1 VEAPNVGFTP
11 APPFDRGLIFFGA
24 NELRGFRWVLC
35 MTTYLL
41 DCQCGQR
48 LPVEIG
54 QAGGRITCS
63 CGKEVD
69 VPTLRNLRHLPT
81 AEVEDTQAKRASVP
95 WNKRK
100 GAIAACLIVFSVF
113 AVVGIWNRLRQ
124 PSIPKF
130 DPSARLRSVEQQ
142 LKTITPADAFILSQN
157 YRLLAEHGLSV
168 FEVANQAAI
177 EQQIRHQQFQRR
189 IYWIIAAIFAAAAA
203 TIYFWPRPQPIS
215 RRSD

>member
-1 VEAPNVGFTP
+1 MEASSSLASTSCVD
-11 APPFDRGLIFFGA
+11 FDR
-24 NELRGFRWVLC
+24 VLF

-63 CGKEVD
+63 CGKAVD

-81 AEVEDTQAKRASVP
+81 ADVHTDQAKKIAAP

-100 GAIAACLIVFSVF
+100 GAIAACLIVTSVLV
-113 AVVGIWNRLRQ
+113 AVGIWNRFTQ

-130 DPSARLRSVEQQ
+130 DPAARLRSVEQH
-142 LKTITPADAFILSQN
+142 LNSITPADAFILSLN
-157 YRLLAEHGLSV
+157 YRMLAERGLGV

-177 EQQIRHQQFQRR
+177 EHQIRHQQFQRR
-189 IYWIIAAIFAAAAA
+189 IYWVIAAIFAAAAA
-203 TIYFWPRPQPIS
+203 TIYFWPTAEKT
-215 RRSD
+215 RRQGDKGTRRNR

>member
-1 VEAPNVGFTP
+1 
-11 APPFDRGLIFFGA
+11 
-24 NELRGFRWVLC
+24 

-63 CGKEVD
+63 CGKEID

-81 AEVEDTQAKRASVP
+81 ADVEDTQARRASVP

-100 GAIAACLIVFSVF
+100 GAIAACLIVTSIL
-113 AVVGIWNRLRQ
+113 AGAGIWNRLTQ
-124 PSIPKF
+124 PSVPKF
-130 DPSARLRSVEQQ
+130 DPGARLSNVEQQ
-142 LKTITPADAFILSQN
+142 LKNITPADAFILSQN
-157 YRLLAEHGLSV
+157 YRLLAEKGLAV

-177 EQQIRHQQFQRR
+177 EQQIRHQ
-189 IYWIIAAIFAAAAA
+189 
-203 TIYFWPRPQPIS
+203 
-215 RRSD
+215 